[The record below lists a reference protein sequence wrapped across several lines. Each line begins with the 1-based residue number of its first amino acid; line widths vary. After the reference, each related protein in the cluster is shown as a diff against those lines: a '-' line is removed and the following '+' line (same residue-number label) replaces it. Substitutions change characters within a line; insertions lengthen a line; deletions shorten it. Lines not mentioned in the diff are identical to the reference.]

1 MNKMEILKMAFE
13 KASDPKEAIALAK
26 EMAAFL
32 GEREAQKPD
41 LLPVPIVQ
49 KKQRRQFWQA
59 AEIERLAVLNKRG
72 KSVEEIAK
80 IMGRSEG
87 SIRLALY
94 RVNFG
99 DKIGTPKANQQMQKL
114 A

>member
-41 LLPVPIVQ
+41 LLPVLVAR
-49 KKQRRQFWQA
+49 KKQRPKFWGA
-59 AEIERLAVLNKRG
+59 EEIELLKVLNKRG
-72 KSVEEIAK
+72 KTVSEISK
-80 IMGRSEG
+80 ILGRSIG
-87 SIRLALY
+87 SIEMANYRL
-94 RVNFG
+94 NSG
-99 DKIGTPKANQQMQKL
+99 NWKITQKANQQIQKL